1 MWIIMQRGSIVKA
14 WLSIARVGNDL
25 ALGIAT
31 VIGYILGGGTKFID
45 IVIVFIVGFLLG
57 AGGNIVNDYFDRYV
71 DAINKPWRP
80 IPSGLI
86 SAKTAYRVSV
96 SLLIIGTLISFYLS
110 YVNGI
115 IAFIASL
122 LVYLYSYK
130 LKKTLLLGNM
140 VVAFLVA
147 LSIIFGGVAAIM
159 NIDII
164 IASLFAFLLNV
175 GREFLKGIEDV
186 EGDKAMGIKTI
197 ATVYNTFTAYVL
209 AFIVFLIL
217 VAISFIPYI
226 MLRYSIIYLILALGV
241 DLTVL
246 FSLYIT
252 RDLSPSNAFKATRL
266 LKLSVFLGLF
276 AFLFD
281 KIF

>member
-1 MWIIMQRGSIVKA
+1 MQRGSIVKA

-31 VIGYILGGGTKFID
+31 IIGYILGGGTKFTD

-86 SAKTAYRVSV
+86 SAKTAYRVSI
-96 SLLIIGTLISFYLS
+96 SLLIIGTLISLYLS
-110 YVNGI
+110 YANGI
-115 IAFIASL
+115 IALIASL

-130 LKKTLLLGNM
+130 LKKILLLGNT

-147 LSIIFGGVAAIM
+147 LSIIFGGVAAVM

-164 IASLFAFLLNV
+164 IASLFAFLLNL

-197 ATVYNTFTAYVL
+197 ATVYNTFTAYIS
-209 AFIVFLIL
+209 AFLVFLIL

-226 MLRYSIIYLILALGV
+226 MLGYSIIYLILALGV
-241 DLTVL
+241 DVTVL

-276 AFLFD
+276 AFLFN

>member
-1 MWIIMQRGSIVKA
+1 MQRGSIVKA

-71 DAINKPWRP
+71 YAINKPWRP

>member
-1 MWIIMQRGSIVKA
+1 MWIIMQRGSMVKA

-31 VIGYILGGGTKFID
+31 IIGYILGGGTKFTD

-86 SAKTAYRVSV
+86 SAKTAYRVSI
-96 SLLIIGTLISFYLS
+96 SLLIIGTLTSFYLS
-110 YVNGI
+110 YANGI

-130 LKKTLLLGNM
+130 LKKVLLLGNM

-197 ATVYNTFTAYVL
+197 ATVYNTFTAYIL

-226 MLRYSIIYLILALGV
+226 MLGYSIIYLILALGV
-241 DLTVL
+241 DVTVL

-276 AFLFD
+276 AFLFNR
-281 KIF
+281 IF